1 MFLWNKDL
9 DNILRESE
17 FVGGW
22 KMSTSR
28 LRESDPVQRVL
39 STPLNRKPSSHQDS
53 LVTPSSSLIS
63 SPLVKWESPRHYN
76 LRPHHHQSGYTPKWS
91 STPLLVHNSSSLAV
105 HRASSSPSV
114 MGSNGQENNL
124 LDFEKRLQGLEDK
137 EENERDSG
145 FESRFEESVD
155 SSRTEELSNVPEV
168 APTNPTPSEPSLG
181 VVPKRR
187 SPRFKQKPV
196 TDRLRSGGR
205 MRREEAAVP
214 TSVLTTVK
222 RNFQGGKEALD
233 IVRILNE
240 MSLSHLIFQFLSSKD
255 LCRVVQVSRGW
266 RLALEASPAQ
276 NGRRL
281 ALISQMKT
289 ERENVGAELQLK
301 NRRISPR
308 RMMQDVANI
317 RYKVSPT
324 AAKRD
329 RTRSSSILVSPSKV
343 RHKLFVDEA
352 SKLTAGERLTKCPVC
367 SSPSRVSPPARA
379 VCSSARCQFVFCPE
393 CSSAEHPGK
402 PCRPVRPG
410 ARLPKSGGIASK
422 KSKERLKR
430 L

>member
-1 MFLWNKDL
+1 
-9 DNILRESE
+9 
-17 FVGGW
+17 
-22 KMSTSR
+22 MSTSR
-28 LRESDPVQRVL
+28 FQENDPHHRVL
-39 STPLNRKPSSHQDS
+39 STPISRKPSSNIHDPNS

-76 LRPHHHQSGYTPKWS
+76 LRPHHQPGYTPRWS
-91 STPLLVHNSSSLAV
+91 STPLLVHTTSSLAV
-105 HRASSSPSV
+105 LRATSSPSV
-114 MGSNGQENNL
+114 MGKNDQENNL
-124 LDFEKRLQGLEDK
+124 LDFEKRLQMLEDK
-137 EENERDSG
+137 AESEVDSG
-145 FESRFEESVD
+145 FESRFEESVGTP
-155 SSRTEELSNVPEV
+155 RTEDLSEVPEV
-168 APTNPTPSEPSLG
+168 APAKPTPSEPSLG

-196 TDRLRSGGR
+196 TDRLKSGGR
-205 MRREEAAVP
+205 IRREEAAAP
-214 TSVLTTVK
+214 SSVLTTVK

-233 IVRILNE
+233 FVRILDE
-240 MSLSHLIFQFLSSKD
+240 MSLSHLIFQFLSSND

-289 ERENVGAELQLK
+289 ERENVGADLQLK
-301 NRRISPR
+301 SRRISPR
-308 RMMQDVANI
+308 RVMVEVANT

-329 RTRSSSILVSPSKV
+329 RTRSSSTLVSPSKV

-367 SSPSRVSPPARA
+367 SSPSRVSPPTRA
-379 VCSSARCQFVFCPE
+379 LCSSARCQFVFCPE

-410 ARLPKSGGIASK
+410 VRFPKSGGIASK